1 MFTTA
6 AEGKRRNFTIV
17 VGLHEGYDETARAHG
32 IHEIEALALD
42 WMKGKAA
49 AGRPFVT
56 GAVTHARALYAW
68 PTGPGRSDGISEPVA
83 IFQGELSVIYNREMS
98 DREALDLLVELAS
111 LFGEQLNQ
119 TRVYVSYRDAALVLQ
134 HGEKATP
141 TGDTV

>member
-6 AEGKRRNFTIV
+6 AEGERRCFAVV
-17 VGLHEGYDETARAHG
+17 VGLKEGYDEGAREHAIFEVTG
-32 IHEIEALALD
+32 FILD
-42 WMKGKAA
+42 WMKRRAA

-56 GAVTHARALYAW
+56 GAVTQARALYAW
-68 PTGPGRSDGISEPVA
+68 PAGPGRSDGISEPVA

-98 DREALDLLVELAS
+98 DREALDLLVDLAS
-111 LFGEQLNQ
+111 LLGEQLNQ

-134 HGEKATP
+134 HGAKATP